1 MMLMS
6 LLLLSL
12 MSLSCKLLSKL
23 LVVVALVA
31 ESMHNHLS
39 WGLDAS
45 LNV

>member
-1 MMLMS
+1 M
-6 LLLLSL
+6 LLLL
-12 MSLSCKLLSKL
+12 MSLSCKWRSKLLKL

-39 WGLDAS
+39 RGLDAP